1 MPKGIG
7 YSSKLTMPKPKGTKK
22 GKGGTKKATK

>member
-7 YSSKLTMPKPKGTKK
+7 YSSKLTMGTKPKPKPKGKTKK
-22 GKGGTKKATK
+22 GK

>member
-7 YSSKLTMPKPKGTKK
+7 YSSKLTMPKPKGGTKK
-22 GKGGTKKATK
+22 GKGKGKCK